1 MLVVEMNDSLL
12 NALFAKMQELEA
24 LITLAAIEGMHDVDG
39 AVLARLLDDAILFAR
54 TDDSECDHIQ

>member
-1 MLVVEMNDSLL
+1 MLVVEMSETLL
-12 NALFAKMQELEA
+12 NALYAKLRELDL
-24 LITLAAIEGMHDVDG
+24 LITTTAIEGMHDRDG